1 MQHEGPGVAVFT
13 DIGYANQGDMGSK
26 VLKKGPSQETWK
38 AGSSV
43 EVAWGIRYNREHCCL
58 FLNSE
63 AHAFTSFS
71 EFARKRAHP
80 LTVLFVAAR
89 ADGGGYQYRL
99 CPANEPLT
107 EKCFQKMPLDFDRTK
122 QQLLWNNGT
131 RLSIPG
137 VFLDKGTNPIGSTW
151 ARNPI
156 PRIDWGSG
164 DTQPA
169 FGGSCIS
176 PRGHRTANC
185 VNFKPPC
192 EEGLWDNGKDGML
205 PWRKIDATAPADDV
219 QGYCSGDWTGGQIV
233 DEVVIPANLP
243 KGEYVVGWRWDWC
256 VIGPALLVWC
266 LLRLVLPVLRA
277 QRGDDANLDVVW
289 RRHDRLKTPRFGCC
303 AGVRI
308 RVHIHVNAAL
318 ELV

>member
-1 MQHEGPGVAVFT
+1 
-13 DIGYANQGDMGSK
+13 
-26 VLKKGPSQETWK
+26 
-38 AGSSV
+38 
-43 EVAWGIRYNREHCCL
+43 
-58 FLNSE
+58 
-63 AHAFTSFS
+63 
-71 EFARKRAHP
+71 
-80 LTVLFVAAR
+80 
-89 ADGGGYQYRL
+89 
-99 CPANEPLT
+99 
-107 EKCFQKMPLDFDRTK
+107 MPLEFVRTK

-137 VFLDKGTNPIGSTW
+137 VFLDKGTAPIGSTW

-164 DTQPA
+164 GTQPA

-176 PRGHRTANC
+176 PQGHRTAGC

-256 VIGPALLVWC
+256 VDIILLVGLVAATPRLTCLAVRAARRRRRFGRRVETSRSSEDTTVWVPCWRECSFGISVRGSVCHPAPHHFITERHALLRA
-266 LLRLVLPVLRA
+266 LPQRLNFLSFLSTRWRTWRRRA
-277 QRGDDANLDVVW
+277 QKRMENSRAHTKRCTHL
-289 RRHDRLKTPRFGCC
+289 
-303 AGVRI
+303 
-308 RVHIHVNAAL
+308 
-318 ELV
+318 